1 MWELDKLYHQ
11 HDEATMKYFS
21 QWIKTLRFLQL
32 FYLEWSFFTDW
43 VSSWNRYEIEK
54 EAKLIRDNAPKIN

>member
-32 FYLEWSFFTDW
+32 FYLEWSFFYGLSLELKSIWDRERGKTDQ
-43 VSSWNRYEIEK
+43 R
-54 EAKLIRDNAPKIN
+54 